1 MAKLHIF
8 ISIHYLEI
16 GGAERSLLGVL
27 KAIDTSKYDVDLF
40 VYQHIGE
47 FMSLLPTNIHLLKE
61 HKRYASIEASMKRV
75 LIRGYVDIILAR
87 FWAKWKYYKYM
98 KETGC
103 TEGSSIFQYVADTV
117 TPLLSSLYKYGEYD
131 LAISFLTPHNIVL
144 DKVKAKKKIAWIHTD
159 YSTIQVNALQELKV
173 WERYDYI
180 ASISEEVTTAF
191 LKTFPSLKGKIVLIE
206 NILSSAFVREQAIQ
220 QDVSKEMETE
230 KGVVKLC
237 SVGRFTY
244 PKNFDNVPLICKKI
258 VERGVEVKWFII
270 GYGGDEKLIKK
281 RIRECGMEQY
291 VILLGKKVNPY
302 PYMKACD
309 IYVQPSRYEGKA
321 VTVREA
327 QILYKPVV
335 ITNFPTAKSQLQDG
349 VDGLIVPLDN
359 YLAAKGIA
367 NFIKNVSLQQRFI
380 EYMQTHD
387 YGNEKEVKKIYALM
401 EE

>member
-1 MAKLHIF
+1 M
-8 ISIHYLEI
+8 
-16 GGAERSLLGVL
+16 
-27 KAIDTSKYDVDLF
+27 
-40 VYQHIGE
+40 
-47 FMSLLPTNIHLLKE
+47 
-61 HKRYASIEASMKRV
+61 
-75 LIRGYVDIILAR
+75 
-87 FWAKWKYYKYM
+87 
-98 KETGC
+98 
-103 TEGSSIFQYVADTV
+103 
-117 TPLLSSLYKYGEYD
+117 
-131 LAISFLTPHNIVL
+131 
-144 DKVKAKKKIAWIHTD
+144 
-159 YSTIQVNALQELKV
+159 
-173 WERYDYI
+173 
-180 ASISEEVTTAF
+180 
-191 LKTFPSLKGKIVLIE
+191 
-206 NILSSAFVREQAIQ
+206 
-220 QDVSKEMETE
+220 
-230 KGVVKLC
+230 
-237 SVGRFTY
+237 
-244 PKNFDNVPLICKKI
+244 
-258 VERGVEVKWFII
+258 
-270 GYGGDEKLIKK
+270 IKK

-359 YLAAKGIA
+359 DLAAKGIA